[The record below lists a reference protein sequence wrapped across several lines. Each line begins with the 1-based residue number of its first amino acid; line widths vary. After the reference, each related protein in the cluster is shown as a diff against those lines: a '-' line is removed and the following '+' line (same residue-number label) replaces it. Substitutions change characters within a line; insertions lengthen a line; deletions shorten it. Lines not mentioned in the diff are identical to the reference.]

1 MIGITVQYFI
11 LQKKTLMKKLL
22 LLAPVLLAL
31 ETYGQIK
38 EDFANVNGVK
48 LHYIDWGG
56 KGDVM
61 LLLAGMGNTAD
72 VFNDFAPA
80 FTDNYHVV
88 GLTRRG
94 YGKSDKPE
102 TGYEIS
108 NLAKDI
114 IQFMDV
120 KKFKKVYLGG
130 HSFAGAEVTE
140 VATKYPDRILKVV
153 YLDALGDYKE
163 QTRIMLQSEDLPP
176 FMRKKLLAGL
186 GRNEEADKI
195 VTEEMPASPDDK
207 FNDMLGGNIQNYT
220 FEFSK
225 IKCPALAFYM
235 APDEHFAIQTAA
247 DETQR
252 QRMNNW
258 WQTLALPH
266 IKSYMQNVKNSV
278 KDIEMVELKTSD
290 HFIFRGDK
298 KDEVIAKMKS
308 FLKE

>member
-1 MIGITVQYFI
+1 
-11 LQKKTLMKKLL
+11 MKKLL
-22 LLAPVLLAL
+22 LLAPVFVVL
-31 ETYGQIK
+31 ETYCQLK
-38 EDFANVNGVK
+38 EDFASVNGVK

-56 KGDVM
+56 KGDVI

-102 TGYEIS
+102 NGYEIS

-114 IQFMDV
+114 VQFMDV
-120 KKFKKVYLGG
+120 KKFKKVYLVG

-140 VATKYPDRILKVV
+140 VATTYPNRTLKVV

-163 QTRIMLQSEDLPP
+163 QARIMLQSEDLPL
-176 FMRKKLLAGL
+176 FMRKRLLLGL
-186 GRNEEADKI
+186 GRNEEAEKI
-195 VTEEMPASPDDK
+195 VTEDMPKSPNDK
-207 FNDMLGGNIQNYT
+207 FNDILGNNIQNYT

-225 IKCPALAFYM
+225 ITCPALAFYM
-235 APDEHFAIQTAA
+235 APDEHFAIQTAS
-247 DETQR
+247 DEAQR
-252 QRMNNW
+252 QRMNDW

-266 IKSYMQNVKNSV
+266 IKSYMQKVESSV

-290 HFIFRGDK
+290 HFVFRGDK
-298 KDEVIAKMKS
+298 KDEVITKMKS